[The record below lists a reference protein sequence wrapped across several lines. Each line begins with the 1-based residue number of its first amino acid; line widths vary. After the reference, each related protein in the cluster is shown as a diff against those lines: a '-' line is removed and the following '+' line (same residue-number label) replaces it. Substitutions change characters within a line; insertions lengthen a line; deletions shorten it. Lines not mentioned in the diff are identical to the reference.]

1 MAKCA
6 LDHTAVR
13 IRNLEQSRRFYESI
27 LGLRPVPRPE
37 MGIAGMWYG
46 LGDGQL
52 HLIEAEGM
60 SVANI
65 DPTGPHF
72 AIAVEDLDAMRRQLT
87 AAGIEMLDFGGEQL
101 WVRDPDGNTVEL
113 RIPSATNK

>member
-1 MAKCA
+1 MARRT

-13 IRNLEQSRRFYESI
+13 IRNLEQSRRFYEGI

-37 MGIAGMWYG
+37 LGIAGTWYG

-52 HLIEAEGM
+52 HLIQADAT
-60 SVANI
+60 STHI

-87 AAGIEMLDFGGEQL
+87 AAGVEM
-101 WVRDPDGNTVEL
+101 PT
-113 RIPSATNK
+113 ATLSSCGCRAYRTRNPASPIRPGL